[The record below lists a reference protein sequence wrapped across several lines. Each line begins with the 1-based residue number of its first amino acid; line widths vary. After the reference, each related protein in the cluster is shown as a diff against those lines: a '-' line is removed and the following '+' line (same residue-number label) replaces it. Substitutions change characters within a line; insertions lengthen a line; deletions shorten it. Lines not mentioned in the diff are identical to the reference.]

1 LSEKRSGMRGL
12 VAVATVLGTGALA
25 MGILRPILPL
35 YLAHI
40 SLDPALIGLIISVS
54 MIGMVIGESFSGWV
68 ADRLGLRLPL
78 IIGTVV
84 CGLISFGFVLSQ
96 AVAVLFVVGF
106 FWGLTRAAI
115 FGPGRG
121 YLADAAPAGKKATYL
136 AITSAILALSR
147 GVGALPGGFIA
158 DHLGYHWVF
167 YVAGGV
173 ALAGGIAALA
183 GPKNSPR
190 LQLKSEPATPSTA
203 SRTAWRIFLRPFSLQ
218 CAIAVFTFVN
228 MAILLTYVPL
238 LGTQIIGVSAT
249 DIGIVFTV
257 NGLATMAFSIPLGMA
272 ADRIGKRVLMVLGL
286 LVCAGTM
293 VGLAFAGTFSW
304 LIILGVVHAFGTA
317 AFSPSALGLLSEHIP
332 AGRQATAMGLYGG
345 VCENSGLVAGSAIG
359 GFIWQWL
366 GPPATFYTGAIA
378 CGLGIVLC
386 LLLPRLKNIQ
396 SNLEECC

>member
-1 LSEKRSGMRGL
+1 MRGL
-12 VAVATVLGTGALA
+12 VAVATVLATGALA

-40 SLDPALIGLIISVS
+40 NLDPALIGLVVSVS
-54 MIGMVIGESFSGWV
+54 MMGMVIGESFSGWV

-84 CGLISFGFVLSQ
+84 CGLISFSFVVSQ
-96 AVAVLFVVGF
+96 SVAVLFVVGF

-136 AITSAILALSR
+136 AVTSAILALSR

-158 DHLGYHWVF
+158 DTLGYQWVF

-173 ALAGGIAALA
+173 ALAGGIAAVA
-183 GPKNSPR
+183 GPKTSPH
-190 LQLKSEPATPSTA
+190 LQLKSGPALPSAA
-203 SRTAWRIFLRPFSLQ
+203 SRTAWRFFLRPFSLQ
-218 CAIAVFTFVN
+218 CAIAAFTFVN

-249 DIGIVFTV
+249 DVGMVFTI

-272 ADRIGKRVLMVLGL
+272 ADRMGKRVLMVLGL

-293 VGLAFAGTFSW
+293 VGLAFAGTFAM
-304 LIILGVVHAFGTA
+304 LIILGVVHAFGMA
-317 AFSPSALGLLSEHIP
+317 AFSPSALSLLSEHVP

-345 VCENSGLVAGSAIG
+345 VCENSGLVVGSAVG

-366 GPPATFYTGAIA
+366 GPPATFYAGAIA

-386 LLLPRLKNIQ
+386 LLLPQIRRAGYD
-396 SNLEECC
+396 LEECC

>member
-1 LSEKRSGMRGL
+1 MSAKRSGTGGL
-12 VAVATVLGTGALA
+12 AAVATVLATGALA
-25 MGILRPILPL
+25 MGILRPIFPL

-40 SLDPALIGLIISVS
+40 GFDPALIGLIISVS

-68 ADRLGLRLPL
+68 ADRMGLRLPL
-78 IIGTVV
+78 IIGTVI
-84 CGLISFGFVLSQ
+84 CGLISFSFVLSET
-96 AVAVLFVVGF
+96 AAVLFAVGF

-158 DHLGYHWVF
+158 DHFGYQWVF
-167 YVAGGV
+167 YVAGAV
-173 ALAGGIAALA
+173 AIAGGIAAVA
-183 GPKNSPR
+183 GPKTGPR
-190 LQLKSEPATPSTA
+190 LQVKEQPAV
-203 SRTAWRIFLRPFSLQ
+203 SRATWRSFLAPFSLQ
-218 CAIAVFTFVN
+218 CTIAVFTFVN

-238 LGTQIIGVSAT
+238 LGTEIIGVSAT
-249 DIGIVFTV
+249 DVGWVFTI
-257 NGLATMAFSIPLGMA
+257 NGLATMAFSIPLGMV
-272 ADRIGKRVLMVLGL
+272 ADRMGKRLLMVMGL
-286 LVCAGTM
+286 LACAGTM
-293 VGLAFAGTFSW
+293 VGLAFAGTFAM
-304 LIILGVVHAFGTA
+304 LIILGVVHAFGMA

-366 GPPATFYTGAIA
+366 GPPATFYAGALA
-378 CGLGIVLC
+378 CGVGIVLC
-386 LLLPRLKNIQ
+386 LLLPRLRRKTPE
-396 SNLEECC
+396 LEECC